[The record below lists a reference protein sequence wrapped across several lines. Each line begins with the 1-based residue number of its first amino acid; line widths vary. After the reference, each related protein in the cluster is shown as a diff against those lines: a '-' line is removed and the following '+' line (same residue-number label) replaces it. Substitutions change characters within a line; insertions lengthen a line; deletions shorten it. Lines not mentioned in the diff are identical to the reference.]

1 MKYVVSTM
9 IFYALAAFG
18 IVMTI
23 NLTENWIGFV
33 VFSLIMCVIV
43 TFFNLRLYYKELE
56 KKKDGDNGNR
66 DAKEKEEK
74 KKEK

>member
-1 MKYVVSTM
+1 MKYVYSTM

-23 NLTENWIGFV
+23 ILTENWIGFV

-43 TFFNLRLYYKELE
+43 TLFNLRLYYKELGR
-56 KKKDGDNGNR
+56 KQNDNNGNR

>member
-1 MKYVVSTM
+1 MKYVYSTM

-23 NLTENWIGFV
+23 NQTENWIGFV

-43 TFFNLRLYYKELE
+43 TFFNLRLYYKELGR
-56 KKKDGDNGNR
+56 KQNDNNGNCDAKKD
-66 DAKEKEEK
+66 EK

>member
-1 MKYVVSTM
+1 MKK
-9 IFYALAAFG
+9 
-18 IVMTI
+18 I
-23 NLTENWIGFV
+23 NKI

-56 KKKDGDNGNR
+56 KKKDGENGNC
-66 DAKEKEEK
+66 DAKKEEK

>member
-1 MKYVVSTM
+1 MKYVYSTL

-43 TFFNLRLYYKELE
+43 TFFNLRLYYKEMK
-56 KKKDGDNGNR
+56 KKKDGNNEN
-66 DAKEKEEK
+66 AENNEK

>member
-1 MKYVVSTM
+1 MS
-9 IFYALAAFG
+9 A
-18 IVMTI
+18 
-23 NLTENWIGFV
+23 IGRKRNKI

>member
-1 MKYVVSTM
+1 
-9 IFYALAAFG
+9 
-18 IVMTI
+18 MTI

-43 TFFNLRLYYKELE
+43 TFFNLRLYYKEMK
-56 KKKDGDNGNR
+56 KKKDGNNEN
-66 DAKEKEEK
+66 AENNEK

>member
-1 MKYVVSTM
+1 MS
-9 IFYALAAFG
+9 A
-18 IVMTI
+18 IVRKRNKI
-23 NLTENWIGFV
+23 

-43 TFFNLRLYYKELE
+43 TLFNLRLYYKELGR
-56 KKKDGDNGNR
+56 KQNDNNGNR

>member
-1 MKYVVSTM
+1 MKYVYSTM

-23 NLTENWIGFV
+23 ILTENWIGFV

-43 TFFNLRLYYKELE
+43 TFFNLCLYYKEQE
-56 KKKDGDNGNR
+56 RKQHGDNGNR

>member
-1 MKYVVSTM
+1 
-9 IFYALAAFG
+9 
-18 IVMTI
+18 MTI

-43 TFFNLRLYYKELE
+43 TFFNLRLYYKEPE

-66 DAKEKEEK
+66 DAKKEEK

>member
-1 MKYVVSTM
+1 MKK
-9 IFYALAAFG
+9 
-18 IVMTI
+18 I
-23 NLTENWIGFV
+23 NKI

-43 TFFNLRLYYKELE
+43 TFFNLRLYYKEQE
-56 KKKDGDNGNR
+56 RKQHGDNGNR